1 MYYLNIE
8 PLAKLGASNF
18 WRFCQILQETLT

>member
-1 MYYLNIE
+1 MYYSNIE

-18 WRFCQILQETLT
+18 WRFCQILQEALT